1 MNRKLSFTRWSL
13 VVVCV
18 CILAGSSVPG
28 YKIPEAFSLTP
39 DKLIHCVEY
48 FVLGVVLLRWLKT
61 EFEIKT
67 VSLLILTL
75 CLGSAWGVLDENY
88 QRLIPGRNSDF
99 WDWVLDTIGI
109 LIATIVGYFLWGR
122 EK

>member
-1 MNRKLSFTRWSL
+1 MNGKLSFTRWSL

-18 CILAGSSVPG
+18 GILAGSSVPG
-28 YKIPEAFSLTP
+28 HKIPEAFSLTP

-99 WDWVLDTIGI
+99 WDWVLDTMGI